1 MERHKKLAF
10 YGVPSTVGGGY
21 VFKRMKYFTQFG
33 INKNAVEHNRKYVDE
48 ATNRNDV
55 VGYDTSIAY
64 AFDDTNGDPVLE
76 DIISITTLE
85 KTGTDSVRPIIL
97 VDTNDNSAVM
107 RDFAVIPGSE
117 GDDANTYTH
126 SGTFKA
132 HGELTTGTATIA
144 ADGQSATFTEDS
156 NGG

>member
-10 YGVPSTVGGGY
+10 YGVPSTSEGGY
-21 VFKRMKYFTQFG
+21 VFKRMKYFTQLG
-33 INKNAVEHNRKYVDE
+33 INKNPIEHNRKYVDE
-48 ATNRNDV
+48 ATQRNDV

-76 DIISITTLE
+76 DIIKITTLE
-85 KTGTDSVRPIIL
+85 KTGTDAVRSILL

-107 RDFAVIPGSE
+107 REYAVIPGSE
-117 GDDANTYTH
+117 GDDANIYTH

-132 HGELTTGTATIA
+132 HSELTTGTATIT
-144 ADGQSATFTEDS
+144 ADGQGATFTVEVTD
-156 NGG
+156 G